1 MEAATAAGGWAA
13 AARAVAAAAA
23 AAAARPRIS
32 QLDNLAR
39 SSSQDDNCYYIEHI
53 RIHTTQRE
61 LSRNSKFGSNIG
73 GNILQVDTLPP
84 RSWST
89 ISGIQR

>member
-1 MEAATAAGGWAA
+1 MHWDHN
-13 AARAVAAAAA
+13 
-23 AAAARPRIS
+23 S
-32 QLDNLAR
+32 
-39 SSSQDDNCYYIEHI
+39 YYIEHI

-61 LSRNSKFGSNIG
+61 LGCNSKFGSNIG